1 MTKDHNFSADQD
13 TQPIDSLPSSPSD
26 SGDEKDSWIG
36 NRGDEPFQDDAWI
49 NDEYMETQVIIDNDD
64 EFLLCRETQAVDLG
78 FGTQEEPFVDDDQ
91 LLQGFDGLATQ
102 VLDRSDDDVTVYL
115 VDNSEVS
122 GCCGDPNIGGGGNL
136 LTSEDK
142 SSGEHAGE
150 TMKPMGAL
158 DSCRVDMKTLSQLER
173 WRGSLQFV
181 QQHFVLLLLQPRR
194 FSIVTLLL

>member
-1 MTKDHNFSADQD
+1 
-13 TQPIDSLPSSPSD
+13 
-26 SGDEKDSWIG
+26 
-36 NRGDEPFQDDAWI
+36 
-49 NDEYMETQVIIDNDD
+49 METQVIIDNDD

-122 GCCGDPNIGGGGNL
+122 DCGGDSNIGVGGGGNL

-142 SSGEHAGE
+142 SSGEHADE
-150 TMKPMGAL
+150 NMKPMGAL
-158 DSCRVDMKTLSQLER
+158 DSLSSGHENVKPTGEFLIPK
-173 WRGSLQFV
+173 W
-181 QQHFVLLLLQPRR
+181 
-194 FSIVTLLL
+194 